1 MYFDFENRAYRAGSF
16 ATNEKGDMIIEYS
29 YEQYRLFYG
38 LKKNGKNY
46 FPEGTKEVEITSDT
60 LDSNTIKRLESTNS
74 FVSLK
79 NDTNKEKDYLM
90 SISTGQTILE
100 LHDFEKGVYNIKE
113 SASVFNSDN
122 GINSYIFQIL
132 EAKIDD
138 IHYYFCIYIL
148 EDSSQYNITIK
159 RFGLS
164 NFGFDSII
172 EATPINV
179 ETTQGRR
186 ITSSIIIDYYN

>member
-1 MYFDFENRAYRAGSF
+1 MANKYFLLFISFSFLILTDCKTCAVGNQLTVVKCFNNILYFDFENRAYRAGSF

-100 LHDFEKGVYNIKE
+100 LHDFEEGVYNIKE

-138 IHYYFCIYIL
+138 INYYFLFI
-148 EDSSQYNITIK
+148 
-159 RFGLS
+159 F
-164 NFGFDSII
+164 
-172 EATPINV
+172 
-179 ETTQGRR
+179 
-186 ITSSIIIDYYN
+186 